1 MQPIL
6 NMDSIFTQ
14 LNPQVILR
22 SKLFM
27 LSTTTYFS
35 CNFTYTINNKW
46 SSSLIVN
53 STYLIKTDLTSNPT
67 WQSTSLVIQPNSL
80 AYGLYAFNF
89 QVNVT
94 IVKAT
99 NIFLSNNITT
109 YVQINPTGLVVYGL
123 QNGVSGLLVG
133 AQQSFSLNP
142 ALYSLDLDSLI
153 KPSSLQFK
161 FYCNTIKPNSNT
173 IVNTTQSIDLFT
185 YKNNSLL
192 QMNSNSTCFASN
204 CNFLFI
210 LFYFYFDLS

>member
-1 MQPIL
+1 VTPIIK
-6 NMDSIFTQ
+6 MDSIYTQ
-14 LNPQVILR
+14 LNPQIILR

-35 CNFTYTINNKW
+35 CNLTYKMNYKW
-46 SSSLIVN
+46 SSNLIVN
-53 STYLIKTDLTSNPT
+53 STNLIKTDLTSNPT
-67 WQSTSLVIQPNSL
+67 WQSTSLVVLANSL

-99 NIFLSNNITT
+99 NMILSNNITT
-109 YVQINPTGLVVYGL
+109 YVQIKPTGLVVYSL

-133 AQQSFSLNP
+133 AQQSFSLRP
-142 ALYSLDLDSLI
+142 ALYSLDLDYLI

-161 FYCNTIKPNSNT
+161 FYCFTINPNSNT
-173 IVNTTQSIDLFT
+173 VANTTQSIDLFI

-192 QMNSNSTCFASN
+192 QMNSNSTCFSSA

-210 LFYFYFDLS
+210 LLFRL

>member
-80 AYGLYAFNF
+80 TYGLYAFNF

-109 YVQINPTGLVVYGL
+109 YAQINPTGLVVYGL
-123 QNGVSGLLVG
+123 QTGVSGLLVG
-133 AQQSFSLNP
+133 TQQSFSLNP
-142 ALYSLDLDSLI
+142 ALYSLDLDSLVQ
-153 KPSSLQFK
+153 PSSLQYK
-161 FYCNTIKPNSNT
+161 FYCFTIN
-173 IVNTTQSIDLFT
+173 
-185 YKNNSLL
+185 KNRKEIKIWVISAKNVKLP
-192 QMNSNSTCFASN
+192 
-204 CNFLFI
+204 I
-210 LFYFYFDLS
+210 KI